1 MATCNLIE
9 ELGVNTD
16 EVVLEIDKD
25 LAEDPYEEIFKAM
38 KAALDVVERNTEQ
51 IETLRKKAAVET
63 GQLEH
68 KNIVTNVQRI
78 IDETNGKI
86 RNDLTSNL
94 QKLKEESDKDLGN
107 NDASIAHMMLS
118 NRLNSTSIAVGK
130 IVAKFNDTTERFQTS
145 LHGKFA
151 RQARIIKAD
160 ITEEE
165 IDMIMSSPNPG
176 QCLQQLM
183 EVPDTMVDRLVEI
196 EERHEGI
203 LNIQKGV
210 KEIQEMWQDLSLL
223 VDAQAELMDQVEK
236 NVAATKNYTLKGV
249 EHLKKAET
257 YQLAARRKTLWIL
270 CILVTIALVI
280 FFSVMGP
287 KIFD

>member
-9 ELGVNTD
+9 ELGVNSD

-25 LAEDPYEEIFKAM
+25 LAEDPYEEIFNAM

-68 KNIVTNVQRI
+68 KKIVTNVQTI
-78 IDETNGKI
+78 MKETNGKI
-86 RNDLTSNL
+86 RIVNSNL
-94 QKLKEESDKDLGN
+94 KRLKERSDKDLGN

-183 EVPDTMVDRLVEI
+183 EVPDAMVDRLVEI

-203 LNIQKGV
+203 LNIQNGV

-236 NVAATKNYTLKGV
+236 NVAATKNYTVKGV
-249 EHLKKAET
+249 DHLKKAET
-257 YQLAARRKTLWIL
+257 YQLAARKKTLWIL
-270 CILVTIALVI
+270 CILITIALVI

-287 KIFD
+287 KMFE

>member
-9 ELGVNTD
+9 ELGVGAD
-16 EVVLEIDKD
+16 EVVLEIDQD
-25 LAEDPYEEIFKAM
+25 LADDPYEDVFNAM
-38 KAALDVVERNTEQ
+38 RDALDVVEWNTEQ

-63 GQLEH
+63 GQIEH
-68 KNIVTNVQRI
+68 KKIVTNVQTI
-78 IDETNGKI
+78 MDETNGKI
-86 RNDLTSNL
+86 RNVNASL
-94 QKLKEESDKDLGN
+94 KGLKERSDQDMSKQ
-107 NDASIAHMMLS
+107 DASIAHMMLA
-118 NRLNSTSIAVGK
+118 NRLNSTSIAIGK

-183 EVPDTMVDRLVEI
+183 EVPDAMVDRLVEI

-203 LNIQKGV
+203 LHIQKGV
-210 KEIQEMWQDLSLL
+210 KEVQEMWQDLSLL
-223 VDAQAELMDQVEK
+223 IDAQAEMMDQVEK
-236 NVAATKNYTLKGV
+236 NVAATKNYTEKGV
-249 EHLKKAET
+249 EHVKKAET
-257 YQLAARRKTLWIL
+257 LQLAARKKDNQEFGKLPPYSIKCT
-270 CILVTIALVI
+270 
-280 FFSVMGP
+280 
-287 KIFD
+287 

>member
-1 MATCNLIE
+1 MATCNLID
-9 ELGVNTD
+9 ELGINSD
-16 EVVLEIDKD
+16 DVVLEIDKD
-25 LAEDPYEEIFKAM
+25 LAEDPHEEIFNAM

-68 KNIVTNVQRI
+68 KKIVTNVQTI

-86 RNDLTSNL
+86 RIVNANL
-94 QKLKEESDKDLGN
+94 KRLKERSDKDLGN
-107 NDASIAHMMLS
+107 NDASIAHMMLA

-130 IVAKFNDTTERFQTS
+130 IVATFNDTTERFQAS

-151 RQARIIKAD
+151 RQARIIKKD

-165 IDMIMSSPNPG
+165 IDMIMRSKNPG
-176 QCLQQLM
+176 QCLQQLS
-183 EVPDTMVDRLVEI
+183 EVPDAMIDRLVEI

-203 LNIQKGV
+203 LNIQSGV

-223 VDAQAELMDQVEK
+223 VDARAEMMDQVEK
-236 NVAATKNYTLKGV
+236 NVAATKNYSVKGV
-249 EHLKKAET
+249 DHLKKAET

-287 KIFD
+287 KMFE